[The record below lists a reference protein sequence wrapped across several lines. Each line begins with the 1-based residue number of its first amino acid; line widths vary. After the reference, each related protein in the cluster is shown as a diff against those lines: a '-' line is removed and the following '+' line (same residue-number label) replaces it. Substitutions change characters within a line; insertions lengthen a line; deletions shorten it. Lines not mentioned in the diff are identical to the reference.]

1 MTSEPLPSARVEE
14 DIVPFWNRLGEIA
27 SYPAH
32 PKALTTIVALSV
44 SEFVVGYL
52 PLGFIGFLLSLV
64 IWVALYKYAFQ
75 CLRDSAN
82 GLLEPPEIALNVS
95 DELGR
100 KQILLQLAFI
110 LVALVLFY
118 IGGAGARL
126 IGLLVLGFFYPAAT
140 MTLAMDENLPN
151 ALNPG
156 QWIAIL
162 MRFGR
167 PYLAAATLCFVV
179 FLSQGY
185 AQTFVALILP
195 GFLAKL
201 AAIFISDYAIVAT
214 FHLMGYL
221 IYQYHDEVGYE
232 PTTHS
237 EPMRRIAS
245 TPDQPLLDEAS
256 VLARDGKPEAAADL
270 LREEIQSRG
279 GSDAMHTHYRKLL
292 GALGRRDEQLR
303 HGQEW
308 IAALIAQDN
317 ERRAVDVAR
326 ECLDLDPA
334 FQPAN
339 PDDVSR
345 IARKAVDLGM
355 TQIALKLLSTYLK
368 ANPRHRD
375 VPGNA
380 LLAAKMLAE
389 RMGKDDVA
397 RKLLDQIAERF
408 PNDALAGD
416 IAAYRAFL
424 AKLAVKPDGAS
435 AR

>member
-1 MTSEPLPSARVEE
+1 MTSEPVPSARIEE

-27 SYPAH
+27 RYPAH

-52 PLGFIGFLLSLV
+52 PLGYFGFLLSLV
-64 IWVALYKYAFQ
+64 VWVALYKYAFQ

-82 GLLEPPEIALNVS
+82 GFLEPPEIAFDVS

-100 KQILLQLAFI
+100 KQILLQVVFI
-110 LVALVLFY
+110 LVALVLFFL
-118 IGGAGARL
+118 GGAGARL

-151 ALNPG
+151 AMNPA
-156 QWIAIL
+156 QWLAIL
-162 MRFGR
+162 TRFGR
-167 PYLAAATLCFVV
+167 PYLAAAALCFVV
-179 FLSQGY
+179 FLSQFY
-185 AQTFVALILP
+185 AQTFIALILP
-195 GFLAKL
+195 GFLATL

-237 EPMRRIAS
+237 EPMRRIAAA
-245 TPDQPLLDEAS
+245 PEQPLLDEAAA
-256 VLARDGKPEAAADL
+256 LAQDGKPEAATDI
-270 LREEIQSRG
+270 LREEIRSRG
-279 GSDAMHTHYRKLL
+279 GSDAIHTQYRKLL
-292 GALGRRDEQLR
+292 AVLGRRDEQLR

-308 IAALIAQDN
+308 ITALLAQDN

-334 FQPAN
+334 FQPAS

-355 TQIALKLLSTYLK
+355 TQVALKLLSTYLK

-375 VPGNA
+375 VPANA
-380 LLAAKMLAE
+380 LLAAKVLAE

-397 RKLLDQIAERF
+397 RNLLDQIAERF
-408 PNDALAGD
+408 PDDALAGE
-416 IAAYRAFL
+416 IATYRAFL
-424 AKLAVKPDGAS
+424 DKLAAKPAGT
-435 AR
+435 